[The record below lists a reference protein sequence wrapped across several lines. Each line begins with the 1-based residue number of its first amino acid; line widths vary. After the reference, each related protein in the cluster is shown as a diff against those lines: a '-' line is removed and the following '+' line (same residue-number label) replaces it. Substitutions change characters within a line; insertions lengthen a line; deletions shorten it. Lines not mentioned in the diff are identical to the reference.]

1 MFWAWEQ
8 HKKAMAKIN
17 ADIEASKLAQAK
29 AEAMRLAKA
38 EAIGQVK
45 GEAIGW
51 ARGAAATARRYENW
65 LAKVAREKGINLAEL
80 LPPGNGSP
88 GR

>member
-8 HKKAMAKIN
+8 HKKA
-17 ADIEASKLAQAK
+17 QAK
-29 AEAMRLAKA
+29 LRAE
-38 EAIGQVK
+38 
-45 GEAIGW
+45 GE
-51 ARGAAATARRYENW
+51 AATARRYENW

-80 LPPGNGSP
+80 LPPGNSSP

>member
-8 HKKAMAKIN
+8 HKKV
-17 ADIEASKLAQAK
+17 QAK
-29 AEAMRLAKA
+29 LRAEG

-51 ARGAAATARRYENW
+51 AGGEAATVRRYENW
-65 LAKVAREKGINLAEL
+65 LAKVARAKGINLAEL
-80 LPPGNGSP
+80 LPPDNGSP